1 MPATENSQRLSANAS
16 VMPPRRVLAQMLV
29 GNQVQ
34 QAIYV
39 AAKLGI
45 ADLLKSGPKDIS
57 ELARAAGAHQD
68 SLYRLLRALT
78 GFGVFSELEPGWFAL
93 TPVAALLET
102 GTSGCAFALWSG
114 GVSYQVFGG
123 LEYSVRTGKPAF
135 EHLFGMEFF
144 DYLHAN
150 PQTGKLFDE
159 LMSWHT
165 EPVAAALAAHDFT
178 GADVLV
184 DVGGGRGELLAAV
197 LNAHPAMQGV
207 LADHPRVAQTAQ
219 RYLESAGVANRSRI
233 VCGDIFETV
242 PSGGGVYLLK
252 SVLHGLG
259 DDRAERLLA
268 NCHEAMVDNAKL
280 LLVEFVMPKTNDS
293 FPGKLMDLLMLV
305 GGPGRERTES
315 EFRRLLAA
323 AGFRLAN
330 IQTIKSAYSLIQAEK
345 A

>member
-1 MPATENSQRLSANAS
+1 MPATENTQRLSANAP

-45 ADLLKSGPKDIS
+45 ADLLKSGPKEIS

-78 GFGVFSELEPGWFAL
+78 GFGVFSELEPGCFEL

-102 GTSGCAFALWSG
+102 GTSGCSFALWSG
-114 GVSYQVFGG
+114 GVNYQVFGG

-165 EPVAAALAAHDFT
+165 EPVAAAVAAHDFT
-178 GADVLV
+178 GADILV

-197 LNAHPAMQGV
+197 LKAHPAKQGV

-219 RYLESAGVANRSRI
+219 RYLEAAGVANRSRI
-233 VCGDIFETV
+233 VCGDIFESV

-268 NCHEAMVDNAKL
+268 NCHEAMTDNAKL
-280 LLVEFVMPKTNDS
+280 LLVEFVMPKTNDA

-315 EFRRLLAA
+315 EFRQLLAA
-323 AGFRLAN
+323 AGFRLTN
-330 IQTIKSAYSLIQAEK
+330 IQTTKYAYSLIQAEK

>member
-1 MPATENSQRLSANAS
+1 MPVTEKAQRPVAHAP
-16 VMPPRRVLAQMLV
+16 VMPPRRLLAQMLV

-45 ADLLKSGPKDIS
+45 ADLLKSGPKDIAA
-57 ELARAAGAHQD
+57 LARATGAHQD

-78 GFGVFSELEPGWFAL
+78 GFGVFAELEPGRFER

-102 GTSGCAFALWSG
+102 GTPGRAFALWSG
-114 GVSYQVFGG
+114 GISYQVFGA
-123 LEYSVRTGKPAF
+123 LEHSVRTGQPAF

-144 DYLHAN
+144 DYLHAH

-165 EPVAAALAAHDFT
+165 EPVAADMAAYDFN
-178 GADVLV
+178 GAGVLV
-184 DVGGGRGELLAAV
+184 DVGGGRGEVLAAV
-197 LNAHPAMQGV
+197 LNANPAMHGV
-207 LADHPRVAQTAQ
+207 LADHPRIAETAQ
-219 RYLESAGVANRSRI
+219 RYLESSGVADRSRI
-233 VCGDIFETV
+233 VCGDIFESV
-242 PSGGGVYLLK
+242 PSGGSIYLLK
-252 SVLHGLG
+252 SVLHGLA

-268 NCHEAMVDNAKL
+268 NCHRAMNDDAKL
-280 LLVEFVMPKTNDS
+280 ILVEFVMPETNDA
-293 FPGKLMDLLMLV
+293 FPGKLMDLLMMV

-315 EFRRLLAA
+315 EFRRLLAP

-330 IQTIKSAYSLIQAEK
+330 IKATRNAYSLIQAEK

>member
-1 MPATENSQRLSANAS
+1 M
-16 VMPPRRVLAQMLV
+16 
-29 GNQVQ
+29 
-34 QAIYV
+34 
-39 AAKLGI
+39 
-45 ADLLKSGPKDIS
+45 KSGPKEIS

-78 GFGVFSELEPGWFAL
+78 GFGVFSELEPGWFEL

-114 GVSYQVFGG
+114 GVNYQVFGA

-165 EPVAAALAAHDFT
+165 EPVAAALAAHDFA
-178 GADVLV
+178 GVDILV
-184 DVGGGRGELLAAV
+184 DVGGGRGELLAAA
-197 LNAHPAMQGV
+197 LNAYPEMQGV
-207 LADHPRVAQTAQ
+207 LADHPRVAQTARE

-233 VCGDIFETV
+233 VYGDIFEFV

-259 DDRAERLLA
+259 DDRAKMLLA
-268 NCHEAMVDNAKL
+268 NCHKAMTDNAKL
-280 LLVEFVMPKTNDS
+280 LLVEFVMPKTNDL

-315 EFRRLLAA
+315 EFHQLLAA
-323 AGFRLAN
+323 AGFRLTN
-330 IQTIKSAYSLIQAEK
+330 IQTTKYAYSFIQAEK